1 LSTTPRRRISTRTQ
15 SYSTERARGQYRQA
29 LPLQEQALELSQ
41 RLRGNDHPDPLAMMV
56 NLALARWF
64 LGDSHGAREL
74 EEQALA
80 GYRRVLGDDHPS
92 TLRAMDNLAAVRRE
106 LGEL

>member
-1 LSTTPRRRISTRTQ
+1 
-15 SYSTERARGQYRQA
+15 
-29 LPLQEQALELSQ
+29 
-41 RLRGNDHPDPLAMMV
+41 MMV